1 MSWIEKHRNTL
12 KLAIL
17 VFAYAYLLYKLITFD
32 NYQLL
37 ISQWTKATAERWWW
51 IMLTLL
57 LLPLNWSLEAMKW
70 RSLVGNLEK
79 LSFAQSLSS
88 VLVGTTTGFF
98 TPNRL
103 GEYPGRTLLLSDG
116 NRLTATTMG
125 FVGSAALTICILMIG
140 IPSSVIFATYH
151 TTAFSFSHSIY
162 IYFLLSAVVFGVGFF
177 FLPRTA
183 RLLLSKKTFGSKS
196 TQLLQTLGKVCLRSM
211 LHILLLSLLRYAVFC
226 TQLLAMIH
234 FFGVEISLWE
244 SIVGIT
250 ASYLFVTLTPSVAF
264 AEVAVRGSW
273 AIVFL
278 GTFSANTVGI
288 ASASISLWAINY
300 CIPMIIG
307 SLVLPSFSS
316 QKK

>member
-1 MSWIEKHRNTL
+1 MSWVEKHRNTL
-12 KLAIL
+12 KWAVII
-17 VFAYAYLLYKLITFD
+17 FAYGYLLHKLITFD

-37 ISQWTKATAERWWW
+37 TLQWAKATAERWWW
-51 IMLTLL
+51 LMLTLL

-70 RSLVGNLEK
+70 KSLIWNLEK
-79 LSFAQSLSS
+79 LSFAQALSS

-103 GEYPGRTLLLSDG
+103 GEYPGRTLLLKDG
-116 NRLTATTMG
+116 HRLTATAMG
-125 FVGSAALTICILMIG
+125 FVGTQALTFCILMMG
-140 IPSSVIFATYH
+140 IPSTLFF
-151 TTAFSFSHSIY
+151 TAHHSTALSTSLSMW
-162 IYFLLSAVVFGVGFF
+162 IYFLLSAVVFGVVFF
-177 FLPRTA
+177 SLPSIA
-183 RLLLSKKTFGSKS
+183 SFLLSKKTFGTK
-196 TQLLQTLGKVCLRSM
+196 TTELLKTIASM
-211 LHILLLSLLRYAVFC
+211 HRRTMSIILLLSLLRYIVFC
-226 TQLLAMIH
+226 TQLLAMLH
-234 FFGVEISLWE
+234 FFGVEITLSGA
-244 SIVGIT
+244 IIGIT
-250 ASYLFVTLTPSVAF
+250 SSYLFVTLTPSVAF

-278 GTFSANTVGI
+278 GAFSANTVGI